1 MVVERMESMTSETD
15 TLRHQ
20 CREAER
26 QEHEAQTKL
35 NVLTSYFKEKEV
47 ELQKGLGELETE
59 RKKSMNNLE
68 SSDRQQKMLELELEN
83 KKQLVDDL
91 KKEIER
97 IESDYRKQVS
107 VESDY
112 RKQVSVESD
121 VSVEQ
126 IACENAYVRTIGPTA
141 TLLGVCYEIVCFL
154 VHCRFLPMKRKRM
167 RIG

>member
-1 MVVERMESMTSETD
+1 MTSETD

-107 VESDY
+107 VERLPQAGQCRERRQCRADCM
-112 RKQVSVESD
+112 RERILLDQLLPCLVSVMRLF
-121 VSVEQ
+121 VSWF
-126 IACENAYVRTIGPTA
+126 
-141 TLLGVCYEIVCFL
+141 IVDFCQ
-154 VHCRFLPMKRKRM
+154 
-167 RIG
+167 